1 MKKFIFTLFFSLFF
15 ILPMFTIKA
24 HAIDS
29 DYLAFIEII
38 MSTGK
43 LARDFT
49 EEERKISGA
58 KSEKNMFY
66 GISVHQEN
74 IAVKGTYISSILVSY
89 ENSGTTD
96 IEFTKEIQVETNQK
110 TSFSTGGDISGTV
123 GFSVKKIKAE
133 IAGKANVKYASSSE
147 KSVKEKKTMKLKV
160 EANSRMILYLTGDL
174 QVSNGSFSIYNFWVK
189 LYTFTYEF
197 VTLNTQYERLEKAL
211 INENLKEVI
220 EYENNEN

>member
-1 MKKFIFTLFFSLFF
+1 MKKIILLLFFGVFCV
-15 ILPMFTIKA
+15 LPMFTIKA
-24 HAIDS
+24 YAVDNN
-29 DYLAFIEII
+29 YLAFIEII
-38 MSTGK
+38 LSTGK

-66 GISVHQEN
+66 GVSIN
-74 IAVKGTYISSILVSY
+74 PDNKAVKGTYISSILVSY

-96 IEFTKEIQVETNQK
+96 IEFTKEIQIETNQQV
-110 TSFSTGGDISGTV
+110 SFSTGGDISGNV
-123 GFSVKKIKAE
+123 GFSIKKVKAE
-133 IAGKANVKYASSSE
+133 IAGKANVKYSTSSE

-174 QVSNGSFSIYNFWVK
+174 QVSNGSFSLYNFWIK
-189 LYTFTYEF
+189 LCTFTYEF
-197 VTLNTQYERLEKAL
+197 VTLNTQYERLEKAT

-220 EYENNEN
+220 DNENKEN